1 MKLNYYFSVHDL
13 GRQRRHA
20 RPHQRLDVV
29 GAEFKLFAHARELRD
44 GNLRRHLVPLR
55 DPQRADPAVEQHLR
69 LLEER
74 PGEDDDA
81 GGAVAD
87 LVVLRL
93 RQLHEELSD
102 LMRVGPREAAT
113 SGVELKGVS

>member
-1 MKLNYYFSVHDL
+1 V
-13 GRQRRHA
+13 
-20 RPHQRLDVV
+20 
-29 GAEFKLFAHARELRD
+29 
-44 GNLRRHLVPLR
+44 
-55 DPQRADPAVEQHLR
+55 DPAVEQHLR

-113 SGVELKGVS
+113 SGVGVERRQLKSKGVAGGR